1 MERFFS
7 LNLLTNALYES
18 MIKTRY
24 RTASIQ
30 NLSNKIMRIGCLR
43 IWNGFYNISFRA
55 VEINIK
61 GGLRNEKNH

>member
-1 MERFFS
+1 
-7 LNLLTNALYES
+7 

-24 RTASIQ
+24 GTASTK
-30 NLSNKIMRIGCLR
+30 NFSNKFIRIGCLR
-43 IWNGFYNISFRA
+43 MWNGFYNISFRA

>member
-24 RTASIQ
+24 GTASIQ
-30 NLSNKIMRIGCLR
+30 NLSNKIMRCLR

>member
-1 MERFFS
+1 MG
-7 LNLLTNALYES
+7 LKLLTNTLHGS

-24 RTASIQ
+24 GTASTQ
-30 NLSNKIMRIGCLR
+30 NLSNIIMKIGCSR